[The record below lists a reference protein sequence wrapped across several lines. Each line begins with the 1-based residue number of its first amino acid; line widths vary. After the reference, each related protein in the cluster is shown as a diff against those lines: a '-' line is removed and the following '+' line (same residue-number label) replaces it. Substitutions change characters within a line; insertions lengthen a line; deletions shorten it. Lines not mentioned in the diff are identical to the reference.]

1 MRRRLLISYLTL
13 TLVVLVM
20 LEVPLALAFRQRETE
35 ALQAQLERDAFV
47 LSTFAEDS
55 LDGSANPR
63 LQVLAE
69 EYLQETGGRVV
80 FVDSNAVVR
89 ADSSPPNTNLR
100 SFESRPEIQAA
111 LDRRV
116 ATGTRS
122 STTLGTDI
130 VFAAVPITSGGTI
143 QGVVRVSCPLSDL
156 DERVERYW
164 ALLALIGAAVMAAVT
179 MIGVLL
185 ARWVT
190 RPVEELQQTA
200 MAIGRGE
207 LSARAPANEG
217 PPEVQRL
224 ARALNVTA
232 SRLEE
237 LVVAQEQFVA
247 DASHQ
252 LRTPLTALRLRLEM
266 LEMHSRDDVMDSDLA
281 AAEREV
287 IRLSR
292 LVDGLLALARADR
305 SPGVGVIDGVDVD
318 AALRERAANWRP
330 VADTRDV
337 RLVTHEAGLTARVDP
352 DRLDQIIDN
361 YVANAID
368 VAPAGSVVT
377 LYSTMA
383 DNPDTG
389 PMVAIHVQDE
399 GPGLTPDQRSRAFDR
414 FWRYSDTSGPLGG
427 TGLGLPIVRKLANM
441 DGGFADLDEAPGGGL
456 DAVVTVP
463 PTTGDRRA

>member
-1 MRRRLLISYLTL
+1 MRQRLLISYLTL
-13 TLVVLVM
+13 TLVVLVI
-20 LEVPLALAFRQRETE
+20 LEVPLALSFRQRETE
-35 ALQAQLERDAFV
+35 ALQARLERDAFV
-47 LSTFAEDS
+47 LSTFAEDA

-69 EYLQETGGRVV
+69 EYLQSTGGRVV
-80 FVDSNAVVR
+80 FVDSDAVVR
-89 ADSSPPNTNLR
+89 ADSSPPSTNLR
-100 SFESRPEIQAA
+100 SFASRPEIRAA

-143 QGVVRVSCPLSDL
+143 QGVVRVSYPSTAL

-164 ALLALIGAAVMAAVT
+164 TLLGLIGAAIMAAVT
-179 MIGVLL
+179 LTGVLL

-190 RPVEELQQTA
+190 RPVEQLQQAA

-207 LSARAPANEG
+207 LATRAPANEG
-217 PPEVQRL
+217 PPEVQQL

-237 LVVAQEQFVA
+237 LVGAQEQFVA

-252 LRTPLTALRLRLEM
+252 LRTPLTALRLRIEM
-266 LEMHSRDDVMDSDLA
+266 LEMHADDAVVSSDLA

-318 AALRERAANWRP
+318 AALSERAANWRP

-337 RLVTHEAGLTARVDP
+337 ELVIVEAGLTARVDP

-361 YVANAID
+361 YLANAID
-368 VAPAGSVVT
+368 VSPAGSVIT
-377 LYSTMA
+377 LHSVA
-383 DNPDTG
+383 VENPNAG
-389 PMVAIHVQDE
+389 PMVAIHVQDQ
-399 GPGLTPDQRSRAFDR
+399 GPGLTPEQRSRAFDR
-414 FWRYSDTSGPLGG
+414 FWRSTDTSGPLGG
-427 TGLGLPIVRKLANM
+427 TGLGLPIVRKLVGL
-441 DGGFADLDEAPGGGL
+441 DGGFADLGEAPGGGL
-456 DAVVTVP
+456 DAMVMVP
-463 PTTGDRRA
+463 STSGERRT